1 MTTLH
6 RNHNWK
12 LQIFGREHGVPHFHV
27 WTPDSA
33 AVVAI
38 GTLAVLS
45 GSVDAS
51 VLAEAREWAR
61 NHSAELAAEWLRL
74 NPDKQQ

>member
-6 RNHNWK
+6 RSRNWK

-27 WTPDSA
+27 WTPDGA

-38 GTLAVLS
+38 GSLEVLS
-45 GSVDAS
+45 GSVEAS
-51 VLAEAREWAR
+51 ILAEAREWAKS
-61 NHSAELAAEWLRL
+61 HSMELAAEWLRL
-74 NPDKQQ
+74 NPDKQL

>member
-6 RNHNWK
+6 RNRNWK

-27 WTPDSA
+27 WTPDGA
-33 AVVAI
+33 AVIAI

-61 NHSAELAAEWLRL
+61 SHSAEIAAEWLRL
-74 NPDKQQ
+74 NPDKWQ